1 MGNNLLMRMKDR
13 FVGTLAVYATAEST
27 LGYEVDSKRAAEEIS
42 KQIVTTYMSL
52 VQMDRVQPFVLEAR
66 AEIAMMVL
74 AAADLDKADP
84 WVICREEGT
93 RIRTAY
99 SMARVLENK
108 AGDRHKFTVWSGSI
122 LGVVG
127 MGNRG
132 VPCIV
137 AAPSAKKAVEY
148 LNTAIPHAR
157 ETLSWFSQHWSG
169 GGNTGEALATKRGVW
184 IGTKKGRTDVVD
196 GYKLAWEPKS

>member
-13 FVGTLAVYATAEST
+13 FVGTLAVYAQAECT
-27 LGYEVDSKRAAEEIS
+27 LGFELDRARAAEEIS
-42 KQIVTTYMSL
+42 KQIATTYMSL
-52 VQMDRVQPFVLEAR
+52 VQMDRTQPFVLEAMR
-66 AEIAMMVL
+66 EIAMVVV
-74 AAADLDKADP
+74 AAADLDRDP
-84 WVICREEGT
+84 WDICRSEGV
-93 RIRTAY
+93 RIRAAY
-99 SMARVLENK
+99 GFARIMEKK

-148 LNTAIPHAR
+148 LNTAVPHAR

-184 IGTKKGRTDVVD
+184 IGKKKGSTDVID
-196 GYKLAWEPKS
+196 GYRLAWEPKS